1 MKPNCDLP
9 ITREK
14 YGPTHKGLGLGLL
27 SCWPNTDCVEP
38 ASITD
43 QSAVLIRPKRKR
55 NNEIDALRC
64 VATDQSAA
72 AALIIRGRGRRDL
85 IGKDRQRFDAERF
98 RASMYANE
106 PTYWRW
112 GSCFIELWVGG
123 VYASAKLVTPYWN
136 ADTDSV
142 FIHLNFQQRDEFQDT
157 YLRQLLALYTVDINK
172 ASGLKAD

>member
-123 VYASAKLVTPYWN
+123 ICQCKISYTPLKCWHRFRIHPPQFSTTWRISGHIST
-136 ADTDSV
+136 AAFS
-142 FIHLNFQQRDEFQDT
+142 FIYRG
-157 YLRQLLALYTVDINK
+157 Y
-172 ASGLKAD
+172 